1 MPLIVVRLRNT
12 TENFSI
18 QEIPAL
24 SRVLTP
30 FDQRQKEQ
38 TIMRKLLLATTA
50 FLALASAQVKADTF
64 LETSINVIGAQSV
77 VIGSPVTR
85 NVSAGLIQLNG
96 TGGSFM
102 DVFCVDVFDN
112 IQSPYL
118 YNIATWTP
126 GSTFQGMAN
135 ITAAQAQQIAS
146 LAFLGSSSNTGPFAD
161 AILQLA
167 IWQVEYGGAFTTL
180 GLDLNSQNALNTAL
194 FETGAGGFLN
204 RSDLTL
210 HVLSDAPSDPS
221 QAFVFATVAA
231 VPEASTWAMM
241 LLGFCGIV
249 FMGARKRREGQAF
262 RLV

>member
-1 MPLIVVRLRNT
+1 
-12 TENFSI
+12 
-18 QEIPAL
+18 
-24 SRVLTP
+24 
-30 FDQRQKEQ
+30 
-38 TIMRKLLLATTA
+38 MRKLLLAATA
-50 FLALASAQVKADTF
+50 LIAMASAARADTF
-64 LETSINVIGAQSV
+64 LENSVGVIGAQSV

-102 DVFCVDVFDN
+102 DVFCVDVFDD
-112 IQSPYL
+112 IKSPYL

-167 IWQVEYGGAFTTL
+167 IWQVEYGGAFATL

-194 FETGAGGFLN
+194 FETDAGGFLN

-231 VPEASTWAMM
+231 VPEVSTWVMMIAGFFGIGGLAM
-241 LLGFCGIV
+241 
-249 FMGARKRREGQAF
+249 AKKRREGHAF
-262 RLV
+262 RLA

>member
-1 MPLIVVRLRNT
+1 
-12 TENFSI
+12 
-18 QEIPAL
+18 
-24 SRVLTP
+24 
-30 FDQRQKEQ
+30 
-38 TIMRKLLLATTA
+38 MRKLLLAATA
-50 FLALASAQVKADTF
+50 LIAMASAARADTF
-64 LETSINVIGAQSV
+64 LEVNASVIGAQSV

-102 DVFCVDVFDN
+102 DVFCVDVFDD
-112 IQSPYL
+112 IKSPYL

-167 IWQVEYGGAFTTL
+167 IWQVEYGGAFATL

-194 FETGAGGFLN
+194 FETDAGGFLN

-210 HVLSDAPSDPS
+210 HVLSDAPTDPS

-231 VPEASTWAMM
+231 VPEASTWVMMIAGFFGIGGLAM
-241 LLGFCGIV
+241 V
-249 FMGARKRREGQAF
+249 KRRREGAAF
-262 RLV
+262 RLA

>member
-1 MPLIVVRLRNT
+1 MKK
-12 TENFSI
+12 F
-18 QEIPAL
+18 
-24 SRVLTP
+24 
-30 FDQRQKEQ
+30 
-38 TIMRKLLLATTA
+38 LLACT
-50 FLALASAQVKADTF
+50 ALAALAFTPAKADTF
-64 LETSINVIGAQSV
+64 LETSVGVIGAQSV
-77 VIGSPVTR
+77 VISSPVTR

-102 DVFCVDVFDN
+102 DVFCVDVFDD
-112 IQSPYL
+112 IKSPYL

-167 IWQVEYGGAFTTL
+167 IWQVEYGGAFATL

-194 FETGAGGFLN
+194 FETDVGGFLN

-241 LLGFCGIV
+241 ILGFFGIGGLA
-249 FMGARKRREGQAF
+249 MAKKRREGGAAF